1 MRGGTAAVFPAAE
14 APSCKRTTAS
24 SLARPVPLSAD
35 QVSPE
40 AKQVPSD
47 QKVSD
52 PQGQS
57 APTWITSSPL
67 LLTKSTL
74 NFFKWHLAIQ
84 PYIP

>member
-1 MRGGTAAVFPAAE
+1 MLP
-14 APSCKRTTAS
+14 TTAS
-24 SLARPVPLSAD
+24 ASSGD
-35 QVSPE
+35 QVSLAPP
-40 AKQVPSD
+40 VPSTA
-47 QKVSD
+47 VSSMQVD
-52 PQGQS
+52 KEVSGPQGQS